1 MAEPAAEASMS
12 SPLSGGYLLII
23 LAEPHSQEHKQILLQ
38 RLAKGRKKR
47 FFFFYIVVCIDWVM
61 GGLSQSKWRGLSP
74 HHHQP
79 RLGAISPWLCG
90 RRRATAQQWSINY
103 VWFFSLFFSTFPFLS
118 FGVVATFQEPS
129 ACTHHFHKS
138 KTQRVFSFLENFF
151 FFFIFCCN
159 ARDALRY
166 RKKGAAQV
174 LLIIIVSY
182 QGDSHVL

>member
-151 FFFIFCCN
+151 FFLFSVVMPVTRCDIV
-159 ARDALRY
+159 
-166 RKKGAAQV
+166 KKGLHKFF
-174 LLIIIVSY
+174 LL
-182 QGDSHVL
+182 LL